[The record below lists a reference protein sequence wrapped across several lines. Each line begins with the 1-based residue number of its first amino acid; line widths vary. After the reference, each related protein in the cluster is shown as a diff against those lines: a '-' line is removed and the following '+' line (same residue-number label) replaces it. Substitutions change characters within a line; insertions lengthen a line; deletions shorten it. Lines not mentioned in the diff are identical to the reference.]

1 VRRALALATALA
13 LVPAAAC
20 STTYQPRPD
29 PRVGVVIRR
38 GGAFY
43 VKDGQLTPVG
53 PFGGDLEP
61 LVAGHP
67 ESARLARRA
76 RRQLQVGVPLYVL
89 GLAGIVASLAAV
101 SGNAR
106 WPLVGA
112 GAAGAGTGLSL
123 IGAGF
128 TNGVDAVNVY
138 NDSVNAR

>member
-1 VRRALALATALA
+1 MRAGTLAAALA

-20 STTYQPRPD
+20 STTYQARPD

-53 PFGGDLEP
+53 PFGGELEP
-61 LVAGHP
+61 LVPAEP
-67 ESARLARRA
+67 QAARLAHRA

-89 GLAGIVASLAAV
+89 GLAGVVASLAAV
-101 SGNAR
+101 SGDAR

-112 GAAGAGTGLSL
+112 GAVGAGTGLSL
-123 IGAGF
+123 MGAGF
-128 TNGVDAVNVY
+128 TNAVDAINVH
-138 NDSVNAR
+138 NDAVGVR